1 MISSVS
7 KSTLHLSSAQ
17 RLFVGKSFF
26 RFLGG
31 PSIIQEPIA
40 QPINLENEPILGY
53 LKGSEE
59 RVGLENAL
67 QHRQSAVEEIPIVID
82 GKEYWTDDVHY
93 QTMPSNHQKKI
104 AKFCYATPELLQ
116 KAIGVSL
123 KARST
128 WEKVPLNKKVD
139 IFLKA
144 GDLVSTKYRSQLNA
158 STMLGQGKT
167 VFQAEIDAAC
177 ELADFL
183 RFNAE
188 FAQRLYDYQPVNVD
202 PSIKN
207 SVRHRGLEGFIA
219 AISPFNFT
227 AIGGNLAYA
236 PAIMGNVVLWKPSD
250 TAMLSNYIVF
260 RLMEESGIPPG
271 VVNFLPAEG
280 PTFGRAITNSTH
292 LSAIN
297 FTGSVPTFHWLWKQV
312 GENVDRFR
320 NLPRLVGECGGKNY
334 HLVHSS
340 ANVEHV
346 VNSTLRG
353 AFEYS
358 GQKCSATS
366 RLYVPSSLWKQVKEG
381 LIEGMKQM
389 KIGPVTDFDSFTSSV
404 IDTRAYDRITSYIK
418 HAEQSPDLQIIAG
431 GQRNK
436 SVGYFIHPT
445 LVETNN
451 PRDRIMV
458 EEIFGPVLTAFVYDD
473 SALEETLDLI
483 DSSTSFA
490 LTGAVFAEDREFL
503 VQAAERLKMSCGN
516 FYINDKSTGAVVG
529 QQPFGGGRLSGT
541 NDKAGSPHYLLRW
554 TSPQSIKQYF
564 NHLTQFKY
572 PHMEK

>member
-7 KSTLHLSSAQ
+7 KNTLHLSSAQ
-17 RLFVGKSFF
+17 RLFVGKSFV

-31 PSIIQEPIA
+31 PSIIQKPIA
-40 QPINLENEPILGY
+40 QPINLANEPILGY
-53 LKGSEE
+53 LKSSEE
-59 RVGLENAL
+59 RVALENAL
-67 QHRQSAVEEIPIVID
+67 QHIGNLLLKKFQLLLMAKNIGLMMFI
-82 GKEYWTDDVHY
+82 Y

-104 AKFCYATPELLQ
+104 AKILLCYSRTTTKSYWRFIESQ
-116 KAIGVSL
+116 KRVG
-123 KARST
+123 
-128 WEKVPLNKKVD
+128 E
-139 IFLKA
+139 A

-167 VFQAEIDAAC
+167 VYQAEIDAAC

-183 RFNAE
+183 RFIVE

-202 PSIKN
+202 PSIQN

-227 AIGGNLAYA
+227 AIVGNLAYA

-250 TAMLSNYIVF
+250 TALLSNYIVF

-297 FTGSVPTFHWLWKQV
+297 FTGSVLTVHWLCKQV

-353 AFEYS
+353 
-358 GQKCSATS
+358 K
-366 RLYVPSSLWKQVKEG
+366 SS
-381 LIEGMKQM
+381 
-389 KIGPVTDFDSFTSSV
+389 
-404 IDTRAYDRITSYIK
+404 
-418 HAEQSPDLQIIAG
+418 
-431 GQRNK
+431 
-436 SVGYFIHPT
+436 YF
-445 LVETNN
+445 
-451 PRDRIMV
+451 
-458 EEIFGPVLTAFVYDD
+458 
-473 SALEETLDLI
+473 
-483 DSSTSFA
+483 
-490 LTGAVFAEDREFL
+490 
-503 VQAAERLKMSCGN
+503 
-516 FYINDKSTGAVVG
+516 
-529 QQPFGGGRLSGT
+529 
-541 NDKAGSPHYLLRW
+541 
-554 TSPQSIKQYF
+554 
-564 NHLTQFKY
+564 
-572 PHMEK
+572 